1 MIAGV
6 AGGLA
11 EYLELDVT
19 LLRLLMVLSVS
30 FGGIGIP
37 ACIVSAIV
45 PREKTQVK
53 IVPYCGQ
60 WRGEGHKYFNNSEK
74 IGESWEKGGEGLPEL
89 LG

>member
-53 IVPYCGQ
+53 IVPVL
-60 WRGEGHKYFNNSEK
+60 RTVERRRV
-74 IGESWEKGGEGLPEL
+74 
-89 LG
+89 